1 MTAARR
7 PRRALAA
14 AALMGVV
21 LVLGACANQQP
32 GAAATLGDS
41 RISEQQLA
49 ALKDV
54 TGVCSI
60 SMIESDYGNSVGIRS
75 GQLHYGAGIRC
86 ARAFSFEE
94 LAPRIVLV
102 VADALGISLDDLD
115 VRVSNGLVSATKKNT
130 QVVEAARKLRK

>member
-1 MTAARR
+1 MSNRHDYTDNTIVIND
-7 PRRALAA
+7 L
-14 AALMGVV
+14 
-21 LVLGACANQQP
+21 LGADAIHVHFRKR
-32 GAAATLGDS
+32 L
-41 RISEQQLA
+41 SEQQLA

-102 VADALGISLDDLD
+102 VADALGISQDDLD